1 MTADDAFDA
10 APCGLAALDADGVFL
25 RANRALASWL
35 GCEAGEL
42 VGVARFADILEG
54 GAEKFSTLCAALDR
68 LGSLDRAEIFLRG
81 PNDVF
86 LPAEA
91 NFSRSDDGARKNV
104 AIFLRAP
111 RAGVQRRQNAIEH
124 LSAIVAGSADAIVSV
139 DRFGRAFD
147 ANPAFCALFGYSGGE
162 IAGAD
167 LGDLIAPGAE
177 REKFRQK
184 LETAALGPI
193 KGQFVRRR
201 RKDGA
206 LVELSLSTAPIYAD
220 DGELAAVGVIYRN
233 LAPLTR
239 AAEQIEFLLREV
251 HHRSKNFL
259 AVAQAVARQS
269 ASAETDPKIFAENFS
284 ARLAA
289 LGAVHDLLLEQRG
302 RGPSAGALAERFLAE
317 LSADQRAR
325 VAVEGGALE
334 LRDRAAE
341 ALGLALRELIGC
353 AGQAGALTD
362 PRGVVDLSFGVDAAG
377 KDFVLRWRES
387 GAGAGPP
394 PGFGEK
400 ILSRLTP
407 LALGGAARLDQGAAN
422 FVYEFRAPADEI
434 LSG

>member
-1 MTADDAFDA
+1 MTVDDAFDA
-10 APCGLAALDADGVFL
+10 APCGLAALDADGLVL
-25 RANRALASWL
+25 RANRALKLWL
-35 GCEAGEL
+35 GREAEPL
-42 VGVARFADILEG
+42 EGVARFGDLIEG
-54 GAEKFSTLCAALDR
+54 GAERFATLCAALQR
-68 LGSLDRAEIFLRG
+68 SGALDRVEIFLRG
-81 PNDVF
+81 PDDAV

-91 NFSRSDDGARKNV
+91 NFSRSDDGARQNV
-104 AIFLRAP
+104 AIFLRKP
-111 RAGVQRRQNAIEH
+111 PEPVRRPADAMGR
-124 LSAIVAGSADAIVSV
+124 LAAIVAGSAEAIVSV

-162 IAGAD
+162 IAGVD

-184 LETAALGPI
+184 LEAAALGPI

-206 LVELSLSTAPIYAD
+206 PIDLSLSTAPIYAEN
-220 DGELAAVGVIYRN
+220 GELVAVALFYRN

-269 ASAETDPKIFAENFS
+269 AGAETDPKIFAENFS

-317 LSADQRAR
+317 LTAEQRAR

-334 LRDRAAE
+334 LKDRAAE
-341 ALGLALRELIGC
+341 TLGLALRELIGG
-353 AGQAGALTD
+353 AAQAGALAD
-362 PRGVVDLSFGVDAAG
+362 PRGAVELSFGVEAAG
-377 KDFVLRWRES
+377 RDFVLRWRAS
-387 GAGAGPP
+387 GEGAGPP

-400 ILSRLTP
+400 ILSRLAP
-407 LALGGAARLDQGAAN
+407 LALGGAARLAGGVAQ
-422 FVYEFRAPADEI
+422 FRYEFRAPADEI
-434 LSG
+434 LSR